1 MFAMMSGF
9 VCAVKVLVAVDGARI
24 RVKCGQGC
32 VSETYVCP
40 YIMPGVGPRRLTIVT
55 RDFASR
61 LLGGQV
67 VPLGLDRETRHRPA
81 SASRLAE
88 VRLDEGVDC
97 VAIVDVIRRG

>member
-1 MFAMMSGF
+1 M
-9 VCAVKVLVAVDGARI
+9 VLVCVSNV
-24 RVKCGQGC
+24 VKGGQC

-81 SASRLAE
+81 SASRRVE
-88 VRLDEGVDC
+88 VWLDEGVDC
-97 VAIVDVIRRG
+97 VAIVDVVRRGQVPDESQI